1 MENTYRDLENE
12 IRVVRDENDALK
24 SMGLN
29 SLKPFYEYQNR
40 KLYFEGSERMKAYH
54 NKHIKDFLKETEK
67 HLHQF
72 GILYKI

>member
-1 MENTYRDLENE
+1 
-12 IRVVRDENDALK
+12 
-24 SMGLN
+24 MGLN